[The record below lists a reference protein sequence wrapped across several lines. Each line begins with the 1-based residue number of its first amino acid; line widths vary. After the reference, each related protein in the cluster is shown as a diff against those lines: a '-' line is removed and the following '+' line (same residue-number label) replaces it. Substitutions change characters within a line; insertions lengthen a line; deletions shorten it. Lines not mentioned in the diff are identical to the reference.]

1 MAGAKKKNKSNSKKS
16 KKIIK
21 KSVKKNIKKKKINKS
36 IKKKVSKRVSSNE
49 QKKID
54 ALYDTLNIHQQ
65 AYVKFN
71 LENPKNG
78 KYMLSVFHLRPGGDL
93 NILQAAAEV
102 AAESSTG
109 TNFLVQTETSFSREM
124 NALVYKVDLE
134 KELVWIAYPWRLFDR
149 GGNVQNILTYII
161 GNILGVKEVNACKL
175 IDVWFPPA
183 FLEQYDGPSYTIDD
197 MRKYLGVY
205 KRPILGTIIKPK
217 MGLTSAEYAEA
228 AYDFWVGGGDF
239 VKNDEPQANQDFCPY
254 DKMVEHVKKA
264 MDKAVKE
271 TGQKKVHSF
280 NVSAS
285 DFDTMI
291 ERCEMIKNA
300 GFEKG
305 SYAFLIDG
313 ITAGWMA
320 VQTLRRK
327 YPDVFIH
334 FHRAGHGAFTRPEN
348 PMGMSVLVLSKFA
361 RLAGASG
368 IHTGT
373 AGVGKMKG
381 DPKEDITSA
390 HNILGFKQKGHFFE
404 QSWGKIPDKD
414 LDAIKIAKQDLIN
427 HVILE
432 DDDWRGIKK
441 CCPIISGGLNPTSLK
456 PFIDVMGGFDFITT
470 MGAGCHA
477 HPRGSK
483 AGATAIVQACE
494 AYKKKIPIKTYAKK
508 HVELREAIE
517 FFTKKKH
524 IDYLKQAMQTEE
536 I

>member
-1 MAGAKKKNKSNSKKS
+1 MTG
-16 KKIIK
+16 
-21 KSVKKNIKKKKINKS
+21 INK
-36 IKKKVSKRVSSNE
+36 E
-49 QKKID
+49 QLIM
-54 ALYDTLNIHQQ
+54 TLNIHQKG
-65 AYVKFN
+65 YVNFD
-71 LENPKNG
+71 LPNPKNG
-78 KYMLSVFHLRPGGDL
+78 EYLLGVFHLISGGSL

-109 TNFLVQTETSFSREM
+109 TNFNVKTETPFSKEM
-124 NALVYKVDLE
+124 NALVYQIDQD

-149 GGNVQNILTYII
+149 GGNVQNILTYIV
-161 GNILGVKEVNACKL
+161 GNVLGMKEVSALKL
-175 IDVWFPPA
+175 LDVWFPPA
-183 FLEQYDGPSYTIDD
+183 MLEQYDGPSYTLDD
-197 MRKYLGVY
+197 MRKYLNVY
-205 KRPILGTIIKPK
+205 DRPILGTIIKPK

-254 DKMVEHVKKA
+254 DKMVKNVKEA

-271 TGQKKVHSF
+271 TGEKKVHSF
-280 NVSAS
+280 NVSAA

-291 ERCEMIKNA
+291 ERCELIRNA
-300 GFEKG
+300 GFEPG

-334 FHRAGHGAFTRPEN
+334 FHRAAHGAFTRPEN
-348 PMGMSVLVLSKFA
+348 PLGFSVLVLSKFG

-381 DPKEDITSA
+381 SPDEDIVA
-390 HNILGFKQKGHFFE
+390 AVNILHFKDKGHFFE
-404 QSWGKIPDKD
+404 QEWSKIFEDDKD
-414 LDAIKIAKQDLIN
+414 AVAIAQADTAH

-432 DDDWRGIKK
+432 DDSWRGMKK
-441 CCPIISGGLNPTSLK
+441 CCPIISGGLNPTLLK
-456 PFIDVMGGFDFITT
+456 PFIDVMGNIDFITT

-477 HPRGSK
+477 HPKGTT
-483 AGATAIVQACE
+483 AGAKALVQACE
-494 AYKKKIPIKTYAKK
+494 AYQKGIDIKEYAKSHK
-508 HVELREAIE
+508 ELEEAIE
-517 FFTKKKH
+517 FFSKGKK
-524 IDYLKQAMQTEE
+524 
-536 I
+536 

>member
-1 MAGAKKKNKSNSKKS
+1 MAGMNKEQLIKS
-16 KKIIK
+16 
-21 KSVKKNIKKKKINKS
+21 
-36 IKKKVSKRVSSNE
+36 
-49 QKKID
+49 
-54 ALYDTLNIHQQ
+54 LNIHQKG
-65 AYVKFN
+65 YVNFD
-71 LENPKNG
+71 LPNPKNG
-78 KYMLSVFHLRPGGDL
+78 EYLLAVFHLISGGSL

-109 TNFLVQTETSFSREM
+109 TNFNVKTETPFSKEM
-124 NALVYKVDLE
+124 NALVYQIDQD

-149 GGNVQNILTYII
+149 GGNVQNILTYIV
-161 GNILGVKEVNACKL
+161 GNVLGMKEVSALKL
-175 IDVWFPPA
+175 LDVWFPPA
-183 FLEQYDGPSYTIDD
+183 MLEQYDGPSYTLDD
-197 MRKYLGVY
+197 MRKYLNVY
-205 KRPILGTIIKPK
+205 DRPILGTIIKPK

-254 DKMVEHVKKA
+254 DKMVKNVKEA

-271 TGQKKVHSF
+271 TGNKKVHSF
-280 NVSAS
+280 NVSAA

-291 ERCEMIKNA
+291 ERCELIRNA
-300 GFEKG
+300 GFEPG

-334 FHRAGHGAFTRPEN
+334 FHRAAHGAFTRPEN
-348 PMGMSVLVLSKFA
+348 PLGFSVLVLSKFA

-381 DPKEDITSA
+381 SPEEDIVA
-390 HNILGFKQKGHFFE
+390 AVNILHFKDKGHFFE
-404 QSWGKIPDKD
+404 QEWSKIFEDDKD
-414 LDAIKIAKQDLIN
+414 AVAIAQADTAH

-432 DDDWRGIKK
+432 DDSWRGMKK
-441 CCPIISGGLNPTSLK
+441 CCPIISGGLNPTLLK
-456 PFIDVMGGFDFITT
+456 PFIDVMGNIDFITT

-477 HPRGSK
+477 HPSGTT
-483 AGATAIVQACE
+483 AGAKALVQACE
-494 AYKKKIPIKTYAKK
+494 AYQKGIDIKEYANSHK
-508 HVELREAIE
+508 ELEEAIE
-517 FFTKKKH
+517 FFSKGKK
-524 IDYLKQAMQTEE
+524 
-536 I
+536 